1 MDIQLI
7 DLDKDRKIFF
17 VLRAKELKG
26 ISKLIQIV
34 VLSLLNVPGQ
44 DILDPEKGGGIP
56 TMIGSNIDPND
67 STEVFGE
74 IAQRVKKTELEIVND
89 QIGLDDAPEEKLRQI
104 QIVSIENGENIDE
117 VFVRLRLINEAG
129 QAREIVV

>member
-129 QAREIVV
+129 QATDIVV